1 MVCTLGGMG
10 FVNMQRDVIKLEEL
24 LPRQVAMISSKDQP
38 IPPLTRT
45 LLPTVPW
52 FLKWS
57 GWVNNRWNESVVDTL
72 LTTRDQPVVRD
83 TWEATLPDADLVERV
98 LAAIGN
104 EKGWQNPRFIPKAVF
119 RCVKL
124 CGTGC
129 RLLGSGE
136 RCMWAIEKI
145 CGKRPP
151 SSILSTVMDMTL
163 GNFLVHFQKEA
174 HE

>member
-1 MVCTLGGMG
+1 
-10 FVNMQRDVIKLEEL
+10 
-24 LPRQVAMISSKDQP
+24 MISGKDQP
-38 IPPLTRT
+38 IPPLTRE

-57 GWVNNRWNESVVDTL
+57 GWVNNRWNESVVDAL
-72 LTTRDQPVVRD
+72 LATRDQPAVRD
-83 TWEATLPDADLVERV
+83 TWDATLPDADLVERV

-104 EKGWQNPRFIPKAVF
+104 EIGWKNPRFIPQDECFV
-119 RCVKL
+119 VMKL
-124 CGTGC
+124 WWHGVADCWE
-129 RLLGSGE
+129 RE

-151 SSILSTVMDMTL
+151 SSILPTVIDMTL
-163 GNFLVHFQKEA
+163 GDFLVHFQKKA